1 MKRFSTALIFG
12 ILLSTIQ
19 PLGAMAATTDIA
31 CSLGGKFTV
40 TDNVVVSR
48 SGLTCAGDAPIPS
61 GTTDIDNFA
70 FYNDSTNTGA
80 PVTSVN
86 FPSSL
91 KTIGWGAFIKS
102 RLVNISIPST
112 VTLVQNQAF
121 QGVATLRT
129 VDIAG
134 GVGGETTELG
144 YYLFNESAVES
155 VTLGSGAFN
164 YSIFTF
170 SNARSLTSLVLPSWP
185 SIIPEGFFKD
195 SSSLTAITI
204 PDSVTTIGVDAF
216 RGMTSLTTVV
226 IGTGVSSI
234 SATAFIDSGITSVVY
249 CGSATAVK
257 TYVFPNSVRSTCPSD
272 VVAKTGE
279 QLAEEA
285 RAANQVL
292 IRQAQSRLFAI
303 LSNAELVTVK
313 LLDESDCRGS
323 TDLNISLINGE
334 ISNLKDS
341 ERVQFGNIC
350 RIVFKYALIDRIA
363 SRKVFYFYEL
373 VYVRLASSQSTSKA
387 MIRRALRSAASEEI
401 DSQTKILEVVEK
413 VEQAQLDRKARLAAV
428 LTRPKV

>member
-12 ILLSTIQ
+12 VLLSTIQ
-19 PLGAMAATTDIA
+19 PVGAMAATTEIA

-61 GTTDIDNFA
+61 GTTDIDSFA

-102 RLVNISIPST
+102 RLVNITIPST

-134 GVGGETTELG
+134 GVGGETTQLG

-170 SNARSLTSLVLPSWP
+170 SNARSLTSLILPSWP
-185 SIIPEGFFKD
+185 AIIPEGFFKD

-216 RGMTSLTTVV
+216 RGMMSLTTVV
-226 IGTGVSSI
+226 IGTGVTSI
-234 SATAFIDSGITSVVY
+234 SASAFNDSGITSVVY

-272 VVAKTGE
+272 VVAKTSD
-279 QLAEEA
+279 QLADEA
-285 RAANQVL
+285 RKAYESNLRFAIALVKRLLVAQEEVL
-292 IRQAQSRLFAI
+292 IQHL
-303 LSNAELVTVK
+303 LSAEF
-313 LLDESDCRGS
+313 
-323 TDLNISLINGE
+323 NGATA
-334 ISNLKDS
+334 
-341 ERVQFGNIC
+341 GNIAAINTELSQLSLEGKNDSDQIA
-350 RIVFKYALIDRIA
+350 RVVRKYQAVDMIA
-363 SRKVFYFYEL
+363 SNRV
-373 VYVRLASSQSTSKA
+373 LAVMPQLFVEIGLIAPGNLWKHAITS
-387 MIRRALRSAASEEI
+387 ALRKLPPEKRSNYTLIEAAIAHEMAKI
-401 DSQTKILEVVEK
+401 QARKDRLTKAK
-413 VEQAQLDRKARLAAV
+413 R
-428 LTRPKV
+428 